1 MPAWN
6 EVSHFLMGGIKI
18 LKLTNRF
25 LKKEEEQ
32 SLNEF
37 LNVKN
42 IKENFLYTLDGHV
55 IQFIKVEPINI
66 ELLTDDEL
74 ESKMNFSSIEFSE
87 EQQPYKIL
95 VIPRAVDI
103 SEHIEEQEEL
113 KRKIDDDVGIEI
125 INNRIISTTEIVENK
140 NIIENEFYIMIY
152 DSYKDNIENELMK
165 RANNWINRLK
175 NCGYR
180 SDLLYEREIILL
192 IKSFTI
198 PEFARLEG
206 TDYDDNIVQIKG
218 KEINVK
224 NKWSL

>member
-1 MPAWN
+1 MK
-6 EVSHFLMGGIKI
+6 EVILIIK
-18 LKLTNRF
+18 LFQKLYQKRNNATANN
-25 LKKEEEQ
+25 Q

-140 NIIENEFYIMIY
+140 NIIDNEFYIMLY
-152 DSYKDNIENELMK
+152 DSNKVNIENVLMK

-180 SDLLYEREIILL
+180 SNLLYEREIILL

-198 PEFARLEG
+198 PEFARSEG

-224 NKWSL
+224 NK

>member
-1 MPAWN
+1 MAFPSDASSAAFKAAIIPFPVRVAP
-6 EVSHFLMGGIKI
+6 ETTSIPLVVPVAL
-18 LKLTNRF
+18 
-25 LKKEEEQ
+25 
-32 SLNEF
+32 
-37 LNVKN
+37 
-42 IKENFLYTLDGHV
+42 
-55 IQFIKVEPINI
+55 
-66 ELLTDDEL
+66 
-74 ESKMNFSSIEFSE
+74 NFSSIEFSE

-152 DSYKDNIENELMK
+152 DSNKDNIENELMK

-180 SDLLYEREIILL
+180 SNLLYEREIILL

-198 PEFARLEG
+198 PEFARSEG

-224 NKWSL
+224 NK

>member
-1 MPAWN
+1 
-6 EVSHFLMGGIKI
+6 MGGIKI

-42 IKENFLYTLDGHV
+42 IKENFLYTLDGQV
-55 IQFIKVEPINI
+55 IQFIKVEPINV

-198 PEFARLEG
+198 PEFARSEG